1 MGTPLKCQA
10 VYLCLNHDH
19 QREKTIIKIKIILFQ
34 FFFRDKYRKNK
45 VYKIQS
51 FKKIY
56 EKISNKNIVYIR
68 LIYFM
73 KQKYHLFIHFI
84 CNV

>member
-34 FFFRDKYRKNK
+34 FFFFVIN
-45 VYKIQS
+45 I
-51 FKKIY
+51 
-56 EKISNKNIVYIR
+56 EKIKYTKFKVLKRLMNKY
-68 LIYFM
+68 LI
-73 KQKYHLFIHFI
+73 KILFTLG
-84 CNV
+84 